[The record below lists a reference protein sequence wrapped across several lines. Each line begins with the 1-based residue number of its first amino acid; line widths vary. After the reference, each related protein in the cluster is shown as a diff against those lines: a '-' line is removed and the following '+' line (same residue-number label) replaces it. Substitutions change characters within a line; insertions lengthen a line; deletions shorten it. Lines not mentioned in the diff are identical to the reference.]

1 MTIEVKGWIAILI
14 AYRGDSVFISRV
26 VIMRAGR
33 FSVDATVYHRFMHAP
48 GSLRSFPGFKM
59 TLVAFF
65 IEYSERGG
73 ETRRAIHFRHAVN
86 SFPLQN
92 FRICQSRRDTTTL
105 LTKMFRFVKT
115 SIR

>member
-59 TLVAFF
+59 TLSLHFL
-65 IEYSERGG
+65 SN
-73 ETRRAIHFRHAVN
+73 TRREAVKHDAP
-86 SFPLQN
+86 FI
-92 FRICQSRRDTTTL
+92 FGTL
-105 LTKMFRFVKT
+105 LTHFRCKT
-115 SIR
+115 FEYARVDETQQPC